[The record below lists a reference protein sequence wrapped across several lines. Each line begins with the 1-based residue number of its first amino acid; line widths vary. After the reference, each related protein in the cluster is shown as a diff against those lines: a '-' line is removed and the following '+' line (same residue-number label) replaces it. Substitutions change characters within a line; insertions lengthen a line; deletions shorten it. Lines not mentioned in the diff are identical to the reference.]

1 MGKTKAPRSRISRA
15 GPIFEACL
23 DQAPREV
30 FVRWRQAAGA
40 CLDGNLNSSTSL
52 LSPPPFSMGTAPSQL
67 SETTAPF
74 SQRSRGNAPQLHLL
88 LASPR
93 GHRPHPSLHL
103 SALRCERLMM
113 EASPRCRRNDV
124 DRDSHVK
131 IRGSTT
137 PEYCRTTPH
146 LSTT

>member
-1 MGKTKAPRSRISRA
+1 MGDRRPRHRALASRGLAPSLRHA
-15 GPIFEACL
+15 L
-23 DQAPREV
+23 KAPREV

-88 LASPR
+88 
-93 GHRPHPSLHL
+93 
-103 SALRCERLMM
+103 M
-113 EASPRCRRNDV
+113 ASPRCRRNDV

-137 PEYCRTTPH
+137 PEYCRTTP
-146 LSTT
+146 